1 MRGILLSEKGSSE
14 KKMCFPDKRGRSISQ
29 NHLFHSLPALNWDVM
44 SRSVAAILKPRGMGE
59 EDCSDSSLNVSE
71 PPNQYQ

>member
-1 MRGILLSEKGSSE
+1 MKKEVLRRKCSFLIRGAEV
-14 KKMCFPDKRGRSISQ
+14 ISQ

-44 SRSVAAILKPRGMGE
+44 SSSVAAILKPRGMGE